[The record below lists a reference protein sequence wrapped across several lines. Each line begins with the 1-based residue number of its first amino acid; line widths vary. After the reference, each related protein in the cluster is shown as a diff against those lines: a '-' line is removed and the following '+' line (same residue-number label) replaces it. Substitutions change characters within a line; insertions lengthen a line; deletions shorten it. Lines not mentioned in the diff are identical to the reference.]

1 MFSFPF
7 DCFYCLKS
15 IVVVQLLSLVQ
26 FFATPWIA
34 ACSASLSFTISQI
47 LLKLMSV
54 ELVMPSNHLIL
65 FRPLFLLPSIFSS
78 IRIFSNELALQIR
91 WPKCWSFCF
100 SNSPSS
106 EYSGLIT
113 FRIDWL
119 DLLAVQGTL
128 KNLLQH
134 HTLKAS
140 VLQCS
145 AFLMVQSLKSYFFLN
160 IWICRD

>member
-65 FRPLFLLPSIFSS
+65 CLPLLLLPSVFPS
-78 IRIFSNELALQIR
+78 IRIFSNELALHIR
-91 WPKCWSFCF
+91 
-100 SNSPSS
+100 
-106 EYSGLIT
+106 
-113 FRIDWL
+113 
-119 DLLAVQGTL
+119 
-128 KNLLQH
+128 
-134 HTLKAS
+134 
-140 VLQCS
+140 
-145 AFLMVQSLKSYFFLN
+145 
-160 IWICRD
+160 

>member
-78 IRIFSNELALQIR
+78 IRIFSNELAFHVKWL
-91 WPKCWSFCF
+91 KYWSF
-100 SNSPSS
+100 SISPSN
-106 EYSGLIT
+106 EYSGFISL
-113 FRIDWL
+113 RIDWF
-119 DLLAVQGTL
+119 DLLATKGLSRISFKTTVQ
-128 KNLLQH
+128 KH
-134 HTLKAS
+134 HFFDT
-140 VLQCS
+140 QT
-145 AFLMVQSLKSYFFLN
+145 SLWSNSYIHTWLVEKS
-160 IWICRD
+160 